1 MTNQKT
7 SQEKVIVVNSVNSHV
22 SWNLLNGKI
31 VPL

>member
-7 SQEKVIVVNSVNSHV
+7 SQEKVIVVNFVNSHV